1 MKRAARFA
9 SAALFILA
17 MENSTLRLFDSHC
30 HLTDERFR
38 EDLEQVIENAL
49 VAGVQRMITVS
60 STPDDA
66 EAALAIADK
75 YESVWATA
83 GVHPHSVAEVG
94 RDAISRVADL
104 ADESRIVAIGETGLD
119 YYYDNSPRPL
129 QRQALRRH
137 VELADDLALPLI
149 IHCRDAE
156 DDMIAMLREIEGE
169 VFGVLHCFDGS
180 VELLEAGLEAGWMIS
195 FSGLVTF
202 KNYEGEGLVRDVP
215 PDQLMIE
222 TDSPYLAPVP
232 NRGKRNEPAFVR
244 HVAEALAHMRGV
256 TLEEIAATTFR
267 NATKFYGLPQP
278 AEV

>member
-1 MKRAARFA
+1 
-9 SAALFILA
+9 
-17 MENSTLRLFDSHC
+17 METTLVLFDSHC

-38 EDLEQVIENAL
+38 DDVDDVVANAS
-49 VAGVQRMITVS
+49 ASGVVRLITVS

-66 EAALAIADK
+66 EAALRIADR
-75 YESVWATA
+75 YENVWATA
-83 GVHPHSVAEVG
+83 GIHPHAVAEVG

-104 ADESRIVAIGETGLD
+104 AEQAKIVALGETGLD

-129 QRQALRRH
+129 QRRALRRH
-137 VELADDLALPLI
+137 VELAADLALPLI
-149 IHCRDAE
+149 VHCREADA
-156 DDMIAMLREIEGE
+156 DMIAVIREIEGE
-169 VFGVLHCFDGS
+169 VFGVLHCFDAG

-222 TDSPYLAPVP
+222 TDSPYLAPIP
-232 NRGKRNEPAFVR
+232 HRGKRNEPAFVR
-244 HVAEALAHMRGV
+244 HVAETIARIRGE
-256 TLEEIAATTFR
+256 TLEEVAAFTFR
-267 NATKFYGLPQP
+267 NASRFYGLPQL